1 MRPLWLLLASLAA
14 AYEFLADCGAGGDCG
29 DAACFLDLTAV
40 QLTTRYLEVSLE
52 FVRVADGAREPFRGS
67 GSLGLWAVAADDGSE
82 WQPPYRQDEVRR
94 AGTLRLWVDGLP
106 DLGGTLHANFGGLS
120 ERFCNG
126 SWFYAH
132 AAVDVTKATFADDVA
147 VAEDA
152 TPVGTRVGRQ
162 RGGLVLV
169 DGVGEEPNGL
179 PIRLSLPATRSAL
192 VREALAA
199 VERHRLW
206 ARPLGDCGAGDRLC
220 VAERLADEVVRP
232 VPEPRCRLR
241 FDRPRDGEVE
251 SLSQLDAE
259 LSVERYDDDAAGWV
273 RLGRFA
279 GELFVDAW
287 ASDAGTALGTWAPMS
302 AWIDVPP
309 EDEGNFFFH
318 LVPPARRPGGGGSS
332 RRGARGEV
340 TVNAALRGRIEGCG
354 EPGWLHAT
362 TRSVYRPFH
371 EPDPPAPVLDRA
383 ALAARPDARAA
394 LGLTCAYASILY
406 DTSEDTGYAHGLLAL
421 RRSLVE
427 AGAADPLYALLGD
440 GVDARTRGALSAA
453 GLLLVD
459 AGGAAAPGE
468 PAAALPM
475 LGVGQWAK
483 LQLWKLPA
491 DRVLYL
497 DADVVV
503 LRNVDELFAALERR
517 GGPPAP
523 LAAVDDYFSGGVLF
537 LAPNAAEERAF
548 AATLAQDSGRYV
560 YGEQDF
566 LNVHFG
572 GAHARLDAQYKCLT
586 ESVLKG
592 ERDAAT
598 CAVLEFSSCPGMD
611 GMMAWKPW
619 HGTAMFDAAFEVCG
633 RRINGDLAA
642 LAARWRGFHRRA
654 LADLAARGASLAPAP
669 AYGRYPSHRVA
680 KYRDEWYGRA
690 NSTFPYEDLLTSR

>member
-152 TPVGTRVGRQ
+152 TPV
-162 RGGLVLV
+162 
-169 DGVGEEPNGL
+169 
-179 PIRLSLPATRSAL
+179 
-192 VREALAA
+192 
-199 VERHRLW
+199 
-206 ARPLGDCGAGDRLC
+206 
-220 VAERLADEVVRP
+220 VRP

-371 EPDPPAPVLDRA
+371 EPDPPAPVLDRS

-523 LAAVDDYFSGGVLF
+523 LAA
-537 LAPNAAEERAF
+537 
-548 AATLAQDSGRYV
+548 DSGRYV

-572 GAHARLDAQYKCLT
+572 GAHARLDAQCKCLT

>member
-67 GSLGLWAVAADDGSE
+67 GSLGL
-82 WQPPYRQDEVRR
+82 
-94 AGTLRLWVDGLP
+94 
-106 DLGGTLHANFGGLS
+106 

-259 LSVERYDDDAAGWV
+259 LS
-273 RLGRFA
+273 
-279 GELFVDAW
+279 LFVDAW

-332 RRGARGEV
+332 RPGARGEV

-383 ALAARPDARAA
+383 APRPDARAA

-548 AATLAQDSGRYV
+548 AATLAQDSGRY
-560 YGEQDF
+560 
-566 LNVHFG
+566 
-572 GAHARLDAQYKCLT
+572 YKCLT

-642 LAARWRGFHRRA
+642 LAA
-654 LADLAARGASLAPAP
+654 LARLPPPRARGPRGP
-669 AYGRYPSHRVA
+669 RRVA
-680 KYRDEWYGRA
+680 RPGAGLRPLPEPPRRQVPGRVVWESEFHVPLRRLV
-690 NSTFPYEDLLTSR
+690 NVKMK

>member
-82 WQPPYRQDEVRR
+82 WQPPYRQDEVRG

-106 DLGGTLHANFGGLS
+106 ELGGVLHANFGGLS

-251 SLSQLDAE
+251 SLCRIQ
-259 LSVERYDDDAAGWV
+259 
-273 RLGRFA
+273 
-279 GELFVDAW
+279 
-287 ASDAGTALGTWAPMS
+287 P
-302 AWIDVPP
+302 
-309 EDEGNFFFH
+309 
-318 LVPPARRPGGGGSS
+318 LV
-332 RRGARGEV
+332 
-340 TVNAALRGRIEGCG
+340 
-354 EPGWLHAT
+354 W
-362 TRSVYRPFH
+362 
-371 EPDPPAPVLDRA
+371 
-383 ALAARPDARAA
+383 
-394 LGLTCAYASILY
+394 
-406 DTSEDTGYAHGLLAL
+406 
-421 RRSLVE
+421 
-427 AGAADPLYALLGD
+427 
-440 GVDARTRGALSAA
+440 
-453 GLLLVD
+453 
-459 AGGAAAPGE
+459 
-468 PAAALPM
+468 
-475 LGVGQWAK
+475 
-483 LQLWKLPA
+483 
-491 DRVLYL
+491 
-497 DADVVV
+497 VV
-503 LRNVDELFAALERR
+503 LTKLE
-517 GGPPAP
+517 
-523 LAAVDDYFSGGVLF
+523 D
-537 LAPNAAEERAF
+537 
-548 AATLAQDSGRYV
+548 
-560 YGEQDF
+560 
-566 LNVHFG
+566 
-572 GAHARLDAQYKCLT
+572 
-586 ESVLKG
+586 
-592 ERDAAT
+592 
-598 CAVLEFSSCPGMD
+598 
-611 GMMAWKPW
+611 
-619 HGTAMFDAAFEVCG
+619 
-633 RRINGDLAA
+633 
-642 LAARWRGFHRRA
+642 
-654 LADLAARGASLAPAP
+654 SLA
-669 AYGRYPSHRVA
+669 RSNR
-680 KYRDEWYGRA
+680 
-690 NSTFPYEDLLTSR
+690 SRFG